1 MIQYLCQVYSVQDPR
16 TALYTVFTACSHPLS
31 MGDGLVTA
39 YGSWNHVKM
48 IRFLIHVAISI
59 TSSALALL
67 MCSWILE
74 GFTFTWEGF
83 LLAILVFT
91 LSQAILAPF
100 AFNIARKYANGL
112 LGAIGLVSTLLAL
125 IVTSFFPGGLHISGI
140 STWILAS
147 LVTWIVTSL
156 GVWLIPLIFI
166 KKKSSGS

>member
-31 MGDGLVTA
+31 MGDGLVTI
-39 YGSWNHVKM
+39 YGNWNHVKM

-91 LSQAILAPF
+91 LAQAILAPF
-100 AFNIARKYANGL
+100 AFNIARKHANGL